1 MEIRTDL
8 ALEAGAVGNIRGVCR
23 ETVSRDGFTVH
34 RMMIGTADA
43 AKRLGKPVGKY
54 ITLRE
59 IPDNF
64 RDEKTKSFA
73 DIAAE
78 EIASLLPE
86 KGCILVAGVGNP
98 DITADSL
105 GPLCA
110 GKVIAT
116 RHLRSSPTS
125 ARYFEELRSTA
136 VIAPGVL
143 GQTGIDILEMI
154 RGIAPEISPGAVI
167 AVDALA
173 ARDISHLGK
182 TLQISDSGMIPGSGI
197 GNRRMELSR
206 KTLGIPVIGI
216 GVPTVVD
223 AATFSYD
230 LTGRDISG
238 SIGEGMTVTPGNI
251 DVIVRDSSAIIG
263 TAINLAL
270 HRSSDRDTII
280 SLMS

>member
-1 MEIRTDL
+1 
-8 ALEAGAVGNIRGVCR
+8 
-23 ETVSRDGFTVH
+23 
-34 RMMIGTADA
+34 
-43 AKRLGKPVGKY
+43 
-54 ITLRE
+54 
-59 IPDNF
+59 
-64 RDEKTKSFA
+64 
-73 DIAAE
+73 
-78 EIASLLPE
+78 
-86 KGCILVAGVGNP
+86 
-98 DITADSL
+98 
-105 GPLCA
+105 
-110 GKVIAT
+110 
-116 RHLRSSPTS
+116 
-125 ARYFEELRSTA
+125 
-136 VIAPGVL
+136 
-143 GQTGIDILEMI
+143 MI
-154 RGIAPEISPGAVI
+154 RGISPEISPAAVI

-238 SIGEGMTVTPGNI
+238 RIGEGMTVTPGNI
-251 DVIVRDSSAIIG
+251 DILVKDSSAIIG

-270 HRSSDRDTII
+270 HRVSDRDMII